1 MGIVFALVLLLGFGI
16 TWEARASMT
25 ASLLARLDERGVSIA
40 SDLAAHATDYILI
53 NNSYALHELLTDSLR
68 NNTDLRYAFI
78 LDPYRRVLVHSFDEG
93 FPRGLAEQNPV
104 AAAARAHV
112 VVLTGDEGP
121 IHDVAVPIFDGRAGF
136 ARVGLTEHSAR
147 AAVDELTRQML
158 LTTFAVS
165 LLGVGAAYLL
175 TLILTRPIRALVD
188 VTHAVARGDLTSRVP
203 PWGDDEIGQ
212 LSTAFNRMTRELDA
226 AQRAMLRREAVCL
239 SKSQFDL
246 PRVGQCAK
254 LSREE

>member
-1 MGIVFALVLLLGFGI
+1 MLRPSVRAKIMGIVLALVLLLGFGI

-40 SDLAAHATDYILI
+40 RDLAAHATDYILI

-112 VVLTGDEGP
+112 VVLTSDEGP

-147 AAVDELTRQML
+147 
-158 LTTFAVS
+158 
-165 LLGVGAAYLL
+165 GG
-175 TLILTRPIRALVD
+175 
-188 VTHAVARGDLTSRVP
+188 G
-203 PWGDDEIGQ
+203 
-212 LSTAFNRMTRELDA
+212 
-226 AQRAMLRREAVCL
+226 
-239 SKSQFDL
+239 
-246 PRVGQCAK
+246 
-254 LSREE
+254 